1 MDIVKG
7 NLDDISR
14 LATVSRSH
22 PGSRISSSF
31 HTDRPKINSTVGSL
45 EVLTPESSISQ
56 WDLIMDLDDELDSE
70 DSHGENFTDFSLEW
84 DKETIKENLKLTHP
98 LEESETDEEFQ
109 HELYEIPATEN
120 NERAQNVREDC
131 REDSTD
137 LPQSTEEWIDPKLHK
152 AIKRMKALDELLCKK
167 IEREKEVK
175 AQSLEIRKQ
184 LWEELQLVTQS
195 SARSHEEVVNTIT
208 FLALTPQLNDV
219 KDTTVFEKTFPV
231 FSTQPPPEDY
241 DADPEA
247 LQDNVSGIENSDLL
261 NNSEILRQGTKQK
274 KNKSNKKGVNFIQ
287 RNIELAKD
295 AGSHVLLM
303 DDEKLRLEQ
312 LLGDIQDDCSDD
324 DATADF
330 SLCLVPGEGYTPE
343 PGKLKELAKIEA
355 ELQMFSSTKVS
366 ILTNHY
372 DPGILAKE
380 SKQEVL
386 MNKFGN
392 PEAAPGEKALRYTRE
407 LREQRI
413 RLKEIDQQLED
424 IERNST
430 TPSSMSHYSSLFSE
444 SSVTISLY

>member
-98 LEESETDEEFQ
+98 LEES
-109 HELYEIPATEN
+109 
-120 NERAQNVREDC
+120 
-131 REDSTD
+131 DSTD

-219 KDTTVFEKTFPV
+219 KADTTVFEKTFPV